1 MTYQPPQQ
9 PGPQGPWDPSQQP
22 QAYEYP
28 AYDEAAPAQPYQA
41 PQYGPPQYGAPQ
53 YGQPSGAPQYGAPQY
68 AAQPYGYGA
77 PPPGYPYAPQ
87 PPKKSNGTW
96 WILGGVVSVLIVAAL
111 VVGGVFL
118 LRSGDDILV
127 STDEAQIQQLIEDF
141 GAAGNTGKFSDLGQ
155 YFCAAEAGMFGA
167 LGELGDILEGM
178 DVPQNTQATEVSA
191 TDIEVKGE
199 VASAKMN
206 AGGPFDTAYFRK
218 ESGEWKVCMSAA
230 VEFSQK

>member
-1 MTYQPPQQ
+1 MTYNPPQQ
-9 PGPQGPWDPSQQP
+9 PGPQGPWGPQQQGSWDPQQQQPP

-28 AYDEAAPAQPYQA
+28 AYDVPPPAQS
-41 PQYGPPQYGAPQ
+41 
-53 YGQPSGAPQYGAPQY
+53 YGQ
-68 AAQPYGYGA
+68 QPYGQAPYGYVT
-77 PPPGYPYAPQ
+77 PPPGYPYGYPPQ
-87 PPKKSNGTW
+87 PPKKSKSTW
-96 WILGGVVSVLIVAAL
+96 WILGGVASVLIVAAL

-118 LRSGDDILV
+118 FRSGDQILV
-127 STDEAQIQQLIEDF
+127 STDEAQIQQLVEEF

-178 DVPQNTQATEVSA
+178 DVPQSTQTSEVTA
-191 TDIEVKGE
+191 TDIKVKGD

-230 VEFSQK
+230 VEFSQR

>member
-1 MTYQPPQQ
+1 MTHYPPQQ
-9 PGPQGPWDPSQQP
+9 PGPQGPWGPQQQGSWDPQQP
-22 QAYEYP
+22 PAYEYP
-28 AYDEAAPAQPYQA
+28 AYEVPPPAQPY
-41 PQYGPPQYGAPQ
+41 
-53 YGQPSGAPQYGAPQY
+53 GQ
-68 AAQPYGYGA
+68 QPYGYGA
-77 PPPGYPYAPQ
+77 PPPGYPYGYPPQ

-96 WILGGVVSVLIVAAL
+96 WILGGVASVLVVAAL

-118 LRSGDDILV
+118 FRSGDQILV
-127 STDEAQIQQLIEDF
+127 STDEAEIQQLVEEF

-178 DVPQNTQATEVSA
+178 DVPQSAPTTEVTA
-191 TDIEVKGE
+191 TDITVKGD
-199 VASAKMN
+199 VASARMD

-230 VEFSQK
+230 VEFSQR

>member
-1 MTYQPPQQ
+1 MTYYPPQQ
-9 PGPQGPWDPSQQP
+9 PGPQGPWGPQQQGSWDPQQQQPP

-28 AYDEAAPAQPYQA
+28 GYDVPPPAQPY
-41 PQYGPPQYGAPQ
+41 
-53 YGQPSGAPQYGAPQY
+53 GQ
-68 AAQPYGYGA
+68 QPYGYGA
-77 PPPGYPYAPQ
+77 PPPGYPYGYPPQ

-96 WILGGVVSVLIVAAL
+96 WILGGLASVLIVAAL

-118 LRSGDDILV
+118 FRSGDQILV
-127 STDEAQIQQLIEDF
+127 STDETQIQELVQEF

-178 DVPQNTQATEVSA
+178 DVPQSTQTTEVTA
-191 TDIEVKGE
+191 TDITVKGD

-230 VEFSQK
+230 VEFSQR

>member
-1 MTYQPPQQ
+1 MTYYPPPQ
-9 PGPQGPWDPSQQP
+9 PGPPGPWGPQQQGSWDPQQQPP

-28 AYDEAAPAQPYQA
+28 AYDVPPPAQPY
-41 PQYGPPQYGAPQ
+41 
-53 YGQPSGAPQYGAPQY
+53 GQ
-68 AAQPYGYGA
+68 QPYGYGA
-77 PPPGYPYAPQ
+77 PPPGYPYGYPPQ
-87 PPKKSNGTW
+87 PPKKGNGTW
-96 WILGGVVSVLIVAAL
+96 WILGGLASVLIVAAL

-118 LRSGDDILV
+118 FRSGDQILV
-127 STDEAQIQQLIEDF
+127 STDEAQIQQLVEEF

-178 DVPQNTQATEVSA
+178 DVPQSTQTTEVTA
-191 TDIEVKGE
+191 TDITVKGD

-230 VEFSQK
+230 VEFSRR

>member
-1 MTYQPPQQ
+1 MTYHPPQQ
-9 PGPQGPWDPSQQP
+9 PGPPGPWGPGQQGPWDPQQQPP

-28 AYDEAAPAQPYQA
+28 AYDV
-41 PQYGPPQYGAPQ
+41 PPPVPP
-53 YGQPSGAPQYGAPQY
+53 YGQ
-68 AAQPYGYGA
+68 QPYGYA
-77 PPPGYPYAPQ
+77 AAPPGYPYGYPPQ

-96 WILGGVVSVLIVAAL
+96 WILGGLASLLIVTAL

-118 LRSGDDILV
+118 FRSGDQMLV
-127 STDEAQIQQLIEDF
+127 STDEAQIQQLVEEF

-167 LGELGDILEGM
+167 LGELGDILEGV
-178 DVPQNTQATEVSA
+178 DVPQSTQTAEVTA
-191 TDIEVKGE
+191 TDITVKGD

>member
-1 MTYQPPQQ
+1 MTYYPPQQ
-9 PGPQGPWDPSQQP
+9 PGPQGPWGPQQQGSWDPQQQQQPP

-28 AYDEAAPAQPYQA
+28 AYDVPPPAQPY
-41 PQYGPPQYGAPQ
+41 
-53 YGQPSGAPQYGAPQY
+53 GQ
-68 AAQPYGYGA
+68 QPYGYGA
-77 PPPGYPYAPQ
+77 PPPGYPYGYPPQ

-96 WILGGVVSVLIVAAL
+96 WILGGLASVLIVAAL

-118 LRSGDDILV
+118 FRSGDQILV
-127 STDEAQIQQLIEDF
+127 STDEAQIQQLVEEF

-178 DVPQNTQATEVSA
+178 DVPQSTQTTEVTA
-191 TDIEVKGE
+191 TDITVKGD

-230 VEFSQK
+230 VEFSQR

>member
-1 MTYQPPQQ
+1 MTYYPPPQ
-9 PGPQGPWDPSQQP
+9 PGPPGPWGPQQQGSWDPQQQPP

-28 AYDEAAPAQPYQA
+28 AYDVPPPAQPY
-41 PQYGPPQYGAPQ
+41 
-53 YGQPSGAPQYGAPQY
+53 GQ
-68 AAQPYGYGA
+68 QPYGYGA
-77 PPPGYPYAPQ
+77 PPPGYPYGHPPQ
-87 PPKKSNGTW
+87 PPKKGNGTW
-96 WILGGVVSVLIVAAL
+96 WILGGLASVLIVAAL

-118 LRSGDDILV
+118 FRSGDQILV
-127 STDEAQIQQLIEDF
+127 STDEAQIQQLVEEF

-178 DVPQNTQATEVSA
+178 DVPQSTQTTEVTA
-191 TDIEVKGE
+191 TDITVKGD

-230 VEFSQK
+230 VEFSRR

>member
-1 MTYQPPQQ
+1 VTYYPPQQ
-9 PGPQGPWDPSQQP
+9 PGPQGPWGPQQQGSWDPQQQQPP

-28 AYDEAAPAQPYQA
+28 AYDVPPPAQPY
-41 PQYGPPQYGAPQ
+41 
-53 YGQPSGAPQYGAPQY
+53 GQ
-68 AAQPYGYGA
+68 QPYGYGA
-77 PPPGYPYAPQ
+77 PPPGYPYGYPPQ
-87 PPKKSNGTW
+87 PPKKSTGTW
-96 WILGGVVSVLIVAAL
+96 WILGGLASVLIVAAL

-118 LRSGDDILV
+118 FRSGDQILV
-127 STDEAQIQQLIEDF
+127 STDETQIQELVQEF

-178 DVPQNTQATEVSA
+178 DVPQSTQTTEVTA
-191 TDIEVKGE
+191 TDITVKGD

-230 VEFSQK
+230 VEFSQR

>member
-1 MTYQPPQQ
+1 VTYYPPQQ
-9 PGPQGPWDPSQQP
+9 PGPQGPWGPQQQGSWDPQQQQPPP

-28 AYDEAAPAQPYQA
+28 AYDVPPPAQPY
-41 PQYGPPQYGAPQ
+41 
-53 YGQPSGAPQYGAPQY
+53 GQ
-68 AAQPYGYGA
+68 QPYGYGA
-77 PPPGYPYAPQ
+77 PPPGYPYGYPPQ

-96 WILGGVVSVLIVAAL
+96 WILGGLASVLIVAAL

-118 LRSGDDILV
+118 FRSGDQILV
-127 STDEAQIQQLIEDF
+127 STDETQIQELVQEF

-178 DVPQNTQATEVSA
+178 DVPQSTQTTEVTA
-191 TDIEVKGE
+191 TDITVKGD

-230 VEFSQK
+230 VEFSQR

>member
-1 MTYQPPQQ
+1 MTYYPPQQ
-9 PGPQGPWDPSQQP
+9 PGPQGRGPQQQGSWDPQQQQPP

-28 AYDEAAPAQPYQA
+28 AYDVPPPPQPY
-41 PQYGPPQYGAPQ
+41 
-53 YGQPSGAPQYGAPQY
+53 GQ
-68 AAQPYGYGA
+68 QPYGYGT
-77 PPPGYPYAPQ
+77 PPPGYPYGYPPQPPQ

-96 WILGGVVSVLIVAAL
+96 WILGGVASVLIVAAL

-118 LRSGDDILV
+118 FRSGDQILV
-127 STDEAQIQQLIEDF
+127 STDEAQIQQLVEEF

-178 DVPQNTQATEVSA
+178 DVPQSTQTSEVTA
-191 TDIEVKGE
+191 TDIKVKGD

-230 VEFSQK
+230 VEFSQR

>member
-1 MTYQPPQQ
+1 MTYYPPQQ
-9 PGPQGPWDPSQQP
+9 PGPQGPWGPQQQGSWDPQQQQPP

-28 AYDEAAPAQPYQA
+28 AYDVPPPAQPY
-41 PQYGPPQYGAPQ
+41 
-53 YGQPSGAPQYGAPQY
+53 GQ
-68 AAQPYGYGA
+68 QPYGYGA
-77 PPPGYPYAPQ
+77 PPPGYPYGYPPQ

-96 WILGGVVSVLIVAAL
+96 WILGGVASVLIVAAL

-118 LRSGDDILV
+118 FRSGDQILV
-127 STDEAQIQQLIEDF
+127 STDETQIQELVQEF

-178 DVPQNTQATEVSA
+178 DVPQSTQTTEVTA
-191 TDIEVKGE
+191 TDITVKGD

-230 VEFSQK
+230 VEFSQR

>member
-1 MTYQPPQQ
+1 MTYYPPPQ
-9 PGPQGPWDPSQQP
+9 PGPPGPWGPQQQGSWDPQQQPP

-28 AYDEAAPAQPYQA
+28 AYDVPPPAQPY
-41 PQYGPPQYGAPQ
+41 
-53 YGQPSGAPQYGAPQY
+53 GQ
-68 AAQPYGYGA
+68 QPYGYGA
-77 PPPGYPYAPQ
+77 PPPGYPYGYPPQ

-96 WILGGVVSVLIVAAL
+96 WILGGLASVLIVAAL

-118 LRSGDDILV
+118 FRSGDQILV
-127 STDEAQIQQLIEDF
+127 STDEAQIQQLVEEF

-178 DVPQNTQATEVSA
+178 DVPQSTQTTEVTA
-191 TDIEVKGE
+191 TDITVKGD

-230 VEFSQK
+230 VEFSRR

>member
-1 MTYQPPQQ
+1 VTYYPPQQ
-9 PGPQGPWDPSQQP
+9 PP

-28 AYDEAAPAQPYQA
+28 AYDVPPPAQS
-41 PQYGPPQYGAPQ
+41 
-53 YGQPSGAPQYGAPQY
+53 YGQ
-68 AAQPYGYGA
+68 QPYGYGA
-77 PPPGYPYAPQ
+77 PPPGYPYGYPPQ

-96 WILGGVVSVLIVAAL
+96 WILGGVASVLIVAAL

-118 LRSGDDILV
+118 FRSGDQILV
-127 STDEAQIQQLIEDF
+127 STDETQIQQLVEEF

-178 DVPQNTQATEVSA
+178 DVPQSTQTSEVTA
-191 TDIEVKGE
+191 TDIKVKGD

-230 VEFSQK
+230 VEFSQR

>member
-1 MTYQPPQQ
+1 MTYHPPQQ
-9 PGPQGPWDPSQQP
+9 PGPPGPWGPDQNPQQQGSWDPQQPP

-28 AYDEAAPAQPYQA
+28 AYDVPPQQYAP
-41 PQYGPPQYGAPQ
+41 PQYGPPQ
-53 YGQPSGAPQYGAPQY
+53 
-68 AAQPYGYGA
+68 YGYGA
-77 PPPGYPYAPQ
+77 PPPGYPYPPYAPQ
-87 PPKKSNGTW
+87 PPKKSNGLW
-96 WILGGVVSVLIVAAL
+96 WILGGVTSVLIVAAL

-118 LRSGDDILV
+118 FRSGDEILV
-127 STDEAQIQQLIEDF
+127 STDETQIQELVEEF

-178 DVPQNTQATEVSA
+178 DVPQSTPSTEVTA
-191 TDIEVKGE
+191 TDIEVKGD

-230 VEFSQK
+230 VEFSQR

>member
-1 MTYQPPQQ
+1 MTYYPPQQ
-9 PGPQGPWDPSQQP
+9 PGPPGPWGPQQQGSWDPQQQQP

-28 AYDEAAPAQPYQA
+28 AYEM
-41 PQYGPPQYGAPQ
+41 PPP
-53 YGQPSGAPQYGAPQY
+53 
-68 AAQPYGYGA
+68 AQPYGYGA
-77 PPPGYPYAPQ
+77 PPPGYPYGYPPQ
-87 PPKKSNGTW
+87 PPKKTNSTW
-96 WILGGVVSVLIVAAL
+96 WILGGVASLLIVVAL

-118 LRSGDDILV
+118 LRSGDQILV
-127 STDEAQIQQLIEDF
+127 STDETQIQELVEEF

-167 LGELGDILEGM
+167 LGELGDILEGI
-178 DVPQNTQATEVSA
+178 DVPQTTPSAEVTA
-191 TDIEVKGE
+191 TDIVVKGD

-230 VEFSQK
+230 VEFSQQ

>member
-1 MTYQPPQQ
+1 MTYYPPPQ
-9 PGPQGPWDPSQQP
+9 PGPPGPWGPQQQGSWDPQQQPP

-28 AYDEAAPAQPYQA
+28 AYDVPPPAQPY
-41 PQYGPPQYGAPQ
+41 
-53 YGQPSGAPQYGAPQY
+53 GQ
-68 AAQPYGYGA
+68 QPYGYGA
-77 PPPGYPYAPQ
+77 PPPGYPYGYPPQ

-96 WILGGVVSVLIVAAL
+96 WILGGLASVLIVAAL

-118 LRSGDDILV
+118 FRSGDQILV
-127 STDEAQIQQLIEDF
+127 STDEAQIQQLVEEF

-178 DVPQNTQATEVSA
+178 DVPQSTQTSEVTA
-191 TDIEVKGE
+191 TDIKVKGD

-230 VEFSQK
+230 VEFSQR

>member
-1 MTYQPPQQ
+1 MTYYPPQQ
-9 PGPQGPWDPSQQP
+9 PGPQGPWGPQQQGSWDPQQQQPP

-28 AYDEAAPAQPYQA
+28 AYDVPPPAQPY
-41 PQYGPPQYGAPQ
+41 
-53 YGQPSGAPQYGAPQY
+53 GQ
-68 AAQPYGYGA
+68 QPYGYGA
-77 PPPGYPYAPQ
+77 PPPGYPYGYPPQ

-96 WILGGVVSVLIVAAL
+96 WILGGLASVLIVAAL

-118 LRSGDDILV
+118 VRSGDQILV
-127 STDEAQIQQLIEDF
+127 STDETQIQELVQEF

-178 DVPQNTQATEVSA
+178 DVPQSTQTTEVTA
-191 TDIEVKGE
+191 TDITVKGD

-230 VEFSQK
+230 VEFSQR

>member
-1 MTYQPPQQ
+1 MTYYPPQQ
-9 PGPQGPWDPSQQP
+9 PGPQGPWGPPQQGSWDPQQAP
-22 QAYEYP
+22 PAYEYP
-28 AYDEAAPAQPYQA
+28 AYDV
-41 PQYGPPQYGAPQ
+41 PPP
-53 YGQPSGAPQYGAPQY
+53 
-68 AAQPYGYGA
+68 AQPYGYGA
-77 PPPGYPYAPQ
+77 PPPGYPYPYPPQ
-87 PPKKSNGTW
+87 PPKKKTNSTW
-96 WILGGVVSVLIVAAL
+96 WILGGVTSLLIVAAL

-118 LRSGDDILV
+118 LRSGDEILV
-127 STDEAQIQQLIEDF
+127 STDETQIEQLVEEF

-167 LGELGDILEGM
+167 LGELGEILEGI
-178 DVPQNTQATEVSA
+178 DVPQPTASPEVTA
-191 TDIEVKGE
+191 TDIVVKGE

>member
-1 MTYQPPQQ
+1 MTYYPPQQ
-9 PGPQGPWDPSQQP
+9 PGPQGPWGPQQQGSWDPQQQQPP

-28 AYDEAAPAQPYQA
+28 AYDVPPPAQS
-41 PQYGPPQYGAPQ
+41 
-53 YGQPSGAPQYGAPQY
+53 YGQ
-68 AAQPYGYGA
+68 QPYGYGA
-77 PPPGYPYAPQ
+77 PPPGYPYGYPPQ

-96 WILGGVVSVLIVAAL
+96 WILGGVASVLIVAAL

-118 LRSGDDILV
+118 FRSGDQILV
-127 STDEAQIQQLIEDF
+127 STDETQIQQLVEEF

-167 LGELGDILEGM
+167 LGELGDILEGI
-178 DVPQNTQATEVSA
+178 DVPQSTQTSEVTA
-191 TDIEVKGE
+191 TDIKVKGD

-230 VEFSQK
+230 VEFSQR

>member
-1 MTYQPPQQ
+1 VTYYPPQQ
-9 PGPQGPWDPSQQP
+9 PGPQGPWGPQQQGSWDPQQQQPP

-28 AYDEAAPAQPYQA
+28 AYDVPPPAQPY
-41 PQYGPPQYGAPQ
+41 
-53 YGQPSGAPQYGAPQY
+53 GQ
-68 AAQPYGYGA
+68 QPYGYGA
-77 PPPGYPYAPQ
+77 PPPGYPYGYPPQ

-96 WILGGVVSVLIVAAL
+96 WILGGLASVLIVAAL

-118 LRSGDDILV
+118 FRSGDQILV
-127 STDEAQIQQLIEDF
+127 STDETQIQELVQEF

-178 DVPQNTQATEVSA
+178 DVPQSTQTTEVTA
-191 TDIEVKGE
+191 TDITVKGD

-230 VEFSQK
+230 VEFSQR

>member
-1 MTYQPPQQ
+1 VTYYPPQQ
-9 PGPQGPWDPSQQP
+9 PGPQGPWGPQQQGSWDPQQQQPP

-28 AYDEAAPAQPYQA
+28 AYDVPPPAQPY
-41 PQYGPPQYGAPQ
+41 
-53 YGQPSGAPQYGAPQY
+53 GQ
-68 AAQPYGYGA
+68 QPYGYGA
-77 PPPGYPYAPQ
+77 PPPGYPYGYPPQ

-96 WILGGVVSVLIVAAL
+96 WILGGLASVLIIAAL

-118 LRSGDDILV
+118 FRSGDQILV
-127 STDEAQIQQLIEDF
+127 STDETQIQELVQEF

-178 DVPQNTQATEVSA
+178 DVPQSTQTTEVTA
-191 TDIEVKGE
+191 TDITVKGD

-230 VEFSQK
+230 VEFSQR

>member
-1 MTYQPPQQ
+1 MTYYPPQQ
-9 PGPQGPWDPSQQP
+9 PGPQGPWGPQQQGSWDPQQQQPP

-28 AYDEAAPAQPYQA
+28 AYDVPPPAQPY
-41 PQYGPPQYGAPQ
+41 
-53 YGQPSGAPQYGAPQY
+53 GQ
-68 AAQPYGYGA
+68 QPYGYGA
-77 PPPGYPYAPQ
+77 PPPGYPYGYPPQ
-87 PPKKSNGTW
+87 PPKKSTGTW
-96 WILGGVVSVLIVAAL
+96 WILGGLASVLIVAAL

-118 LRSGDDILV
+118 FRSGDQILV
-127 STDEAQIQQLIEDF
+127 STDETQIQELVQEF

-178 DVPQNTQATEVSA
+178 DVPQSTQTTEVTA
-191 TDIEVKGE
+191 TDITVKGD

-230 VEFSQK
+230 VEFSQR

>member
-1 MTYQPPQQ
+1 MTYYPPQQ
-9 PGPQGPWDPSQQP
+9 PGPQGPWGPQQQGSWDPQQQQPP

-28 AYDEAAPAQPYQA
+28 AYDVPPPAQPY
-41 PQYGPPQYGAPQ
+41 
-53 YGQPSGAPQYGAPQY
+53 GQ
-68 AAQPYGYGA
+68 QPYGYGA
-77 PPPGYPYAPQ
+77 PPPGYPYGYPPQ

-96 WILGGVVSVLIVAAL
+96 WILGGLASVLIVAAL

-118 LRSGDDILV
+118 FRSGDQILV
-127 STDEAQIQQLIEDF
+127 STDETQIQELVQEF

-178 DVPQNTQATEVSA
+178 DVPQSTQTTEVTA
-191 TDIEVKGE
+191 TDITVKGD

-230 VEFSQK
+230 VEFSQR

>member
-1 MTYQPPQQ
+1 MTHYPPQQ
-9 PGPQGPWDPSQQP
+9 PGPQGPWGPQQQGSWDPQQP
-22 QAYEYP
+22 PAYEYP
-28 AYDEAAPAQPYQA
+28 AYEVPPPAQPY
-41 PQYGPPQYGAPQ
+41 
-53 YGQPSGAPQYGAPQY
+53 GQ
-68 AAQPYGYGA
+68 QPYGYGA
-77 PPPGYPYAPQ
+77 PPPGYPYGYPPQ

-96 WILGGVVSVLIVAAL
+96 WILGGVASVLVVAAL

-118 LRSGDDILV
+118 FRSGDQILV
-127 STDEAQIQQLIEDF
+127 STDEAQIQQLVEEF

-178 DVPQNTQATEVSA
+178 DVPQSAPTTKVTA
-191 TDIEVKGE
+191 TDITVKGD
-199 VASAKMN
+199 VASARMD

-230 VEFSQK
+230 VEFSQR

>member
-1 MTYQPPQQ
+1 MTYYPPQQ
-9 PGPQGPWDPSQQP
+9 PGPQGPWGPQQQGSWDPQQQQPP

-28 AYDEAAPAQPYQA
+28 AYDV
-41 PQYGPPQYGAPQ
+41 PPPPP
-53 YGQPSGAPQYGAPQY
+53 YGQ
-68 AAQPYGYGA
+68 QPYGYGT
-77 PPPGYPYAPQ
+77 PPGYPYGYPPQPPQ

-96 WILGGVVSVLIVAAL
+96 WILGGVASVLIVAAL

-118 LRSGDDILV
+118 FRSGDQILV
-127 STDEAQIQQLIEDF
+127 STDESQIQQLVEEF

-178 DVPQNTQATEVSA
+178 DVPQSTQTSEVTA
-191 TDIEVKGE
+191 TDIKVKGD

-230 VEFSQK
+230 VEFSQR

>member
-1 MTYQPPQQ
+1 V
-9 PGPQGPWDPSQQP
+9 
-22 QAYEYP
+22 A
-28 AYDEAAPAQPYQA
+28 
-41 PQYGPPQYGAPQ
+41 
-53 YGQPSGAPQYGAPQY
+53 
-68 AAQPYGYGA
+68 
-77 PPPGYPYAPQ
+77 
-87 PPKKSNGTW
+87 
-96 WILGGVVSVLIVAAL
+96 SVLIVAAL

-118 LRSGDDILV
+118 FRSGDQILV
-127 STDEAQIQQLIEDF
+127 STDEAQIQQLVEEF

-178 DVPQNTQATEVSA
+178 DVPQSTQTSEVTA
-191 TDIEVKGE
+191 TDIKVKGD

-230 VEFSQK
+230 VEFSQR

>member
-1 MTYQPPQQ
+1 VTYYPPQQ
-9 PGPQGPWDPSQQP
+9 PGPQGPWGPQQQGSWDPQQQQPP

-28 AYDEAAPAQPYQA
+28 AYDVPPPARP
-41 PQYGPPQYGAPQ
+41 
-53 YGQPSGAPQYGAPQY
+53 YGQ
-68 AAQPYGYGA
+68 QPYGYGA
-77 PPPGYPYAPQ
+77 PPPGYPYGYPPQ
-87 PPKKSNGTW
+87 PPKKSTGTW
-96 WILGGVVSVLIVAAL
+96 WILGGLASVLIVAAL

-118 LRSGDDILV
+118 FRSGDQILV
-127 STDEAQIQQLIEDF
+127 STDETQIQELVQEF

-178 DVPQNTQATEVSA
+178 DVPQSTQTTEVTA
-191 TDIEVKGE
+191 TDITVKGD

-230 VEFSQK
+230 VEFSQR

>member
-1 MTYQPPQQ
+1 MTYYPPQQ
-9 PGPQGPWDPSQQP
+9 PGPQGPWGPQQQGSWDPQQQQPP

-28 AYDEAAPAQPYQA
+28 AYDVPPPAQPY
-41 PQYGPPQYGAPQ
+41 
-53 YGQPSGAPQYGAPQY
+53 GQ
-68 AAQPYGYGA
+68 QPYGYGA
-77 PPPGYPYAPQ
+77 PPPGYPYGYPPQ

-96 WILGGVVSVLIVAAL
+96 WILGGLASALIVAAL

-118 LRSGDDILV
+118 FRSGDQILV
-127 STDEAQIQQLIEDF
+127 STDETQIQELVQEF

-178 DVPQNTQATEVSA
+178 DVPQSTQTTEVTA
-191 TDIEVKGE
+191 TDITVKGD

-230 VEFSQK
+230 VEFSQR